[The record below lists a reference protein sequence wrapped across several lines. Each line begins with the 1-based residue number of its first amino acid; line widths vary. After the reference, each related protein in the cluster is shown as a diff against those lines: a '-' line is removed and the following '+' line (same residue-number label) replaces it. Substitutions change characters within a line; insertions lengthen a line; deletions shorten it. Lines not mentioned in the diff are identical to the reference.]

1 MMKVI
6 LHVTFTTCMSI
17 NMSCYGTLST
27 YISTFKGFRK
37 HTIYLFQFCTYI
49 WLHTYIIYIL
59 ILEELTFWI
68 QRIISKELVSIFA
81 RVHVCAVE
89 HDITYIKNIF
99 CLILSL
105 LCFMDILINFCNL
118 WLLVYWMTLTKSR
131 KFKNNSYL
139 PQTSKVIWNFN
150 KNFVKNIWMT
160 LIWFY

>member
-49 WLHTYIIYIL
+49 WLHTYIHTHFIHIF
-59 ILEELTFWI
+59 IQEELTFWI

-105 LCFMDILINFCNL
+105 SLFFVL
-118 WLLVYWMTLTKSR
+118 WTFLLT
-131 KFKNNSYL
+131 
-139 PQTSKVIWNFN
+139 
-150 KNFVKNIWMT
+150 FVKYLVGKLMNIYSYMVR
-160 LIWFY
+160 FFE

>member
-49 WLHTYIIYIL
+49 WLYTYIHTHFIYIL
-59 ILEELTFWI
+59 ILVELTFWI

-118 WLLVYWMTLTKSR
+118 WFLVYWMTLTKSR
-131 KFKNNSYL
+131 KFKNNSYI
-139 PQTSKVIWNFN
+139 PQTSKVIW
-150 KNFVKNIWMT
+150 K
-160 LIWFY
+160 LQ

>member
-17 NMSCYGTLST
+17 NMSSYGTLST
-27 YISTFKGFRK
+27 YISTHYLPVSILHLYLIIYI
-37 HTIYLFQFCTYI
+37 HTHF
-49 WLHTYIIYIL
+49 IYIL

-150 KNFVKNIWMT
+150 KNFVK
-160 LIWFY
+160 

>member
-49 WLHTYIIYIL
+49 WLHTYIHTHFIHIF
-59 ILEELTFWI
+59 IQEELTFWI

-105 LCFMDILINFCNL
+105 FFVL
-118 WLLVYWMTLTKSR
+118 WTFLLT
-131 KFKNNSYL
+131 
-139 PQTSKVIWNFN
+139 
-150 KNFVKNIWMT
+150 FVKYLVGKLMNIYSYMVR
-160 LIWFY
+160 FFE